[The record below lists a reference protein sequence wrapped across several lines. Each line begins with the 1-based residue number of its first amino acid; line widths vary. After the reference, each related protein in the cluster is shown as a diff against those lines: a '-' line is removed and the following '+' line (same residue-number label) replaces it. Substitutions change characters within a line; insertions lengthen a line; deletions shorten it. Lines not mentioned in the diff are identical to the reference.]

1 MATLASPPTIFWGL
15 GREGATI
22 MEEMRVLEKQKT
34 EELCAQEHKTMGYV
48 KVEIVQLEERMGDE
62 FEIKDSG
69 SLKYFLGMEVA
80 RSRKGIFVS
89 QRKYT
94 LDLLTKTGMAGYRP
108 ADTPIELNAKLGNFV
123 DKVPVVYAGSYKEH
137 RKAVN

>member
-1 MATLASPPTIFWGL
+1 
-15 GREGATI
+15 
-22 MEEMRVLEKQKT
+22 
-34 EELCAQEHKTMGYV
+34 
-48 KVEIVQLEERMGDE
+48 MGDE

-123 DKVPVVYAGSYKEH
+123 DKVLVGKE
-137 RKAVN
+137 KY

>member
-1 MATLASPPTIFWGL
+1 MLF
-15 GREGATI
+15 ED
-22 MEEMRVLEKQKT
+22 
-34 EELCAQEHKTMGYV
+34 V
-48 KVEIVQLEERMGDE
+48 KVEIVQLEKRMGDE

-89 QRKYT
+89 QS
-94 LDLLTKTGMAGYRP
+94 DLLTKTGMAGYRP

-123 DKVPVVYAGSYKEH
+123 DKVPVGKE
-137 RKAVN
+137 KY